1 MRYTKANLAVQAAAS
16 TRRDEPQFYRVQL
29 EADGSSVAAD
39 GQYVIAVGPVDPERE
54 AMFVKNDEPSVAP
67 PPEGVG
73 IDPKLARKVAQS
85 IPPGKTSLG
94 FAQLTRC
101 DDIRVELMTTDSVR
115 FVKHREPPARR
126 AFPRWRGAMAL
137 ACKRAGAGRAVVDL
151 KGLIRVLNA
160 VQDATKDVGRDVP
173 VYIEF
178 GGQDDVLVVRTHN
191 WVTAQ
196 RVIALVKPLK
206 LPDGMEWLEPDEW
219 EAGVR
224 EAGVRRRRK
233 SRKEK

>member
-1 MRYTKANLAVQAAAS
+1 MRYTKANFAVQAAAS

-29 EADGSSVAAD
+29 ESDGSSVAAD
-39 GQYVIAVGPVDPERE
+39 GQYVIAVGPVNPERE
-54 AMFVKNDEPSVAP
+54 AMFVQNDESNVAP

-73 IDPKLARKVAQS
+73 IDPKLARKVSQS
-85 IPPGKTSLG
+85 IPSGKTSLG

-101 DDIRVELMTTDSVR
+101 DDARVELMTTDSVR

-126 AFPRWRGAMAL
+126 RFPAWRGVMAL
-137 ACKRAGAGRAVVDL
+137 ACKRASAGRAVVDL

-160 VQDATKDVGRDVP
+160 VQDATKDVGKDVP

-178 GGQDDVLVVRTHN
+178 GDENDVIIIRTHN

-196 RVIALVKPLK
+196 RVMALVKPLK
-206 LPDGMEWLEPDEW
+206 LPEGMEWLEPDEW

-224 EAGVRRRRK
+224 NAGTRRRRPA
-233 SRKEK
+233 REE